1 MGQLKIGKYYGEDIN
16 KKSYLISE
24 NLEEGYKDITSIE
37 MIVMSADFINKDFLF
52 TRDFLLNYTSNLDL
66 TIITD
71 KEKHL
76 LCQYNVLP
84 YDDIVNFYDDVKAN
98 VLVNDV
104 NSFSIKSLKTR
115 KENVID
121 LFNDILS
128 SNHLNSLSIDIS
140 IDDTPTL
147 DLSSI
152 VTTIDSVAYLSNENK
167 ITIKNILN
175 GEAQKGQ
182 SDDIYKIKE

>member
-1 MGQLKIGKYYGEDIN
+1 M
-16 KKSYLISE
+16 
-24 NLEEGYKDITSIE
+24 
-37 MIVMSADFINKDFLF
+37 
-52 TRDFLLNYTSNLDL
+52 
-66 TIITD
+66 
-71 KEKHL
+71 
-76 LCQYNVLP
+76 
-84 YDDIVNFYDDVKAN
+84 
-98 VLVNDV
+98 NDV

>member
-1 MGQLKIGKYYGEDIN
+1 MGQLKIGKYYGDDTS
-16 KKSYLISE
+16 KKTYLFSE
-24 NLEEGYKDITSIE
+24 NLEEGYKDITSID
-37 MIVMSADFINKDFLF
+37 MIVMSADFTNKDFLF
-52 TRDFLLNYTSNLDL
+52 TRDFLLDYTSNLDL
-66 TIITD
+66 TTITD

-84 YDDIVNFYDDVKAN
+84 YDDMINFYDDVKAT

-104 NSFSIKSLKTR
+104 NTFSIKSLKTR

-121 LFNDILS
+121 LFNDILP

-140 IDDTPTL
+140 IDNTPTL

-152 VTTIDSVAYLSNENK
+152 VTTIDSATYLSNENK